1 MEAGQTALLALAAC
15 GPDEEG
21 YLIRVNHAGLAGRDE
36 IRDRLSH
43 ERDPRALTV
52 STGAL
57 RVFFKDRCGAG
68 DNIPGVK
75 FQRFRVVQEF
85 GILYEAQELAKK

>member
-1 MEAGQTALLALAAC
+1 MIPVRRNSIPTA
-15 GPDEEG
+15 DK
-21 YLIRVNHAGLAGRDE
+21 